1 MNNDHELLTDRS
13 ATLTWALA
21 RVAADA
27 GHAIDAD
34 DLHAALGLS
43 LFACAVAGE
52 SRIDWWSM
60 YARDRFV
67 VPAARLFGMR
77 LRDLHP
83 PDVARGLDTA
93 AEFEQH
99 FDLSYR
105 PLIHRAMEHGQ
116 AVLAW
121 RGWRGEEGPTWGII
135 REISKEGVGFAG
147 SIPQTGRVDASKLT
161 VLDRPASQVYVVETI
176 ERTTPT
182 NEAIVSMAMEHAR
195 EGFDRASAGRWGI
208 ATGAAAI
215 ELFEERLARDASKEL
230 LNQASAF
237 VESMGTGSASAVR
250 LIDRHKN
257 GATSIAAKQ
266 LDGLCESCEV
276 IIRSWTSWRDAL
288 LTEQWHTNTH
298 SSSCAAIKAA
308 WAKVESDIQSGVA
321 LV

>member
-1 MNNDHELLTDRS
+1 MINQMNNDHELLRDRS
-13 ATLTWALA
+13 ATLTWALS

-43 LFACAVAGE
+43 MFACAVAGE
-52 SRIDWWSM
+52 TRVDWWSM

-67 VPAARLFGMR
+67 VRAARLFGMR

-83 PDVARGLDTA
+83 PDVARGLDAA
-93 AEFEQH
+93 AEFGQH

-121 RGWRGEEGPTWGII
+121 RGWRGEEGPTWGVI

-147 SIPQTGRVDASKLT
+147 SIPLRGRADASKLN

-182 NEAIVSMAMEHAR
+182 GEAIVSMAMEHMR

-208 ATGAAAI
+208 AIGLAAI
-215 ELFEERLARDASKEL
+215 VQFEERLARGASKETL
-230 LNQASAF
+230 SQASAF
-237 VESMGTGSASAVR
+237 VESMAAGAASAVR
-250 LIDRHKN
+250 FVDRHKMSSS
-257 GATSIAAKQ
+257 SIAAKQ
-266 LDGLCESCEV
+266 LDGLRTSCEV
-276 IIRSWTSWRDAL
+276 ILQSCTSWRDAL
-288 LTEQWHTNTH
+288 LTEQWHAH
-298 SSSCAAIKAA
+298 SLVQAHTPMKAA
-308 WAKVESDIQSGVA
+308 WMNVESGCC
-321 LV
+321 